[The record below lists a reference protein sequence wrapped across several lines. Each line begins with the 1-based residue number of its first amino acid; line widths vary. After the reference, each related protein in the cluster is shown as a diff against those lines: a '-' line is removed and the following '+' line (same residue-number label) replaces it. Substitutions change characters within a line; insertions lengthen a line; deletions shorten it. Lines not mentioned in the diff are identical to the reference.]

1 MHVCP
6 SLSLPFHPPPVPRGF
21 LFRLPP
27 LTSGSLGSVAYPL
40 CSGGDISGRL
50 ETFLLDK
57 QLMIESPRSHDVA
70 GSTAVISGEGQFPF
84 GIIFSLVCWVGIVS

>member
-40 CSGGDISGRL
+40 CSGGDISRL
-50 ETFLLDK
+50 SFLEKDSSLLVLFFIGVLGWHRFLMRLRSLRGLECVTQPGQLTETL
-57 QLMIESPRSHDVA
+57 
-70 GSTAVISGEGQFPF
+70 
-84 GIIFSLVCWVGIVS
+84 